1 MRYPVF
7 IDGSR
12 NTIALKPGTS
22 IFDDKGVAEAD
33 ELPIESTGLS
43 MLSGIYLT
51 LTGQYASS
59 LSMMNS
65 GTRGYSLEPSNDALL
80 AQFTDFQALDQY
92 GGLTDA
98 LAGFNA
104 CHLRFNDPFDYIMN
118 KTRDLMFR
126 KALAD
131 ANSTATQAVT
141 VDVQSST
148 NVYHTN
154 YTFVAIAV
162 FITLLSTIFVATT
175 FYGYWELGREVSMS
189 PLEIAKA
196 FDAPLLAMEDSNNN
210 SKALVKS
217 IGNKSVRYGVIIE
230 PVEHTP
236 MYGFKGSGAISQGG
250 VRSAILGIA
259 ERDTVRA
266 PRNGQHY
273 KP

>member
-1 MRYPVF
+1 MRYPVV

-12 NTIALKPGTS
+12 DTIALKPGTS
-22 IFDDKGVAEAD
+22 IFDDKGVAESE
-33 ELPIESTGLS
+33 ELPIEGTGLS

-59 LSMMNS
+59 LFMTNT
-65 GTRGYSLEPSNDALL
+65 GTMGYSLTPSNNALL
-80 AQFTDFQALDQY
+80 AQFTDFQSLNQY
-92 GGLTDA
+92 GGLTEA
-98 LAGFNA
+98 LPGHDA

-131 ANSTATQAVT
+131 ANSTAIQAVT

-162 FITLLSTIFVATT
+162 IITLLSIVFVATT

-196 FDAPLLAMEDSNNN
+196 FDAPLLAMEDSNND

-217 IGNKSVRYGVIIE
+217 IGNKAVRYGVIVE
-230 PVEHTP
+230 PVEHTLV
-236 MYGFKGSGAISQGG
+236 YGHKGNGTVRQGG
-250 VRSAILGIA
+250 ARSAILGIA
-259 ERDTVRA
+259 ERDIVRA
-266 PRNGQHY
+266 PRDGQHY
-273 KP
+273 RP